1 MSKENMML
9 DRRTF
14 AKASGALGAL
24 AVAGGA
30 CGATFVQTTPVA
42 FADEAASTDEI
53 VWTHCHVNCGGA
65 CPLQCHVHDGEVA
78 YVESDTTGSP
88 EFGDVQARA
97 CFQACELVKTVVE
110 GEDGR

>member
-30 CGATFVQTTPVA
+30 CGATFAQTTPVA

-65 CPLQCHVHDGEVA
+65 
-78 YVESDTTGSP
+78 
-88 EFGDVQARA
+88 ARPSSATSRRAPA
-97 CFQACELVKTVVE
+97 CADARSAN
-110 GEDGR
+110 G